1 MNNQTEIETAI
12 RERLEEIKAV
22 PPRNPQV
29 AARARA
35 RFLTQ
40 AASAREAQRNK
51 GWRPIFRMQQ
61 FAMNMAVAL
70 AVIVGLLV
78 GGGTTVKAA
87 QDDLPGE
94 PLYAVK
100 TFSED
105 VSLQFQTNPAAR
117 VDLLMQFA
125 QTRVDEMARLVE
137 SGRTPPESLNIRLEQ
152 QVQQALTLCSN
163 LDDAAL
169 HQKLPQVR
177 DELQQQERDLQN
189 LQAHAGQGALPR
201 LEQTRAMLRGQL
213 NVVDTGM
220 VDPAAFRNN
229 VHNGIKSEQLQTPP
243 AVEPTVISTPL
254 SDEQNGQATTPPGGP
269 ENGNG
274 VGPTMKPGES
284 QEHVTPTPRN
294 DHPTPGN
301 NAGGNNN
308 KDKDKD
314 PKDKDPKN
322 DKPGGKPNK

>member
-1 MNNQTEIETAI
+1 MNNQTEIESMI
-12 RERLEEIKAV
+12 RERLEEMKEV
-22 PPRNPQV
+22 PPRNLQV

-40 AASAREAQRNK
+40 AVTAREAQRNK

-70 AVIVGLLV
+70 AVVVGLLV

-105 VSLQFQTNPAAR
+105 VNLQFQTDPEAK

-125 QTRVDEMARLVE
+125 QTRVGEMTQLIE
-137 SGRTPPESLNIRLEQ
+137 SGRTPPESVNARLEQ
-152 QVQQALTLCSN
+152 HVQQALTLCSN

-169 HQKLPQVR
+169 NDKLPQVR
-177 DELQQQERDLQN
+177 DELQQQERELQN
-189 LQAHAGQGALPR
+189 LQAHAGQGAQSM
-201 LEQTRAMLRGQL
+201 LEQTRAMLQVQL
-213 NVVDTGM
+213 NVVDNGL

-229 VHNGIKSEQLQTPP
+229 VHNGIKPEQLQTPS
-243 AVEPTVISTPL
+243 AAEPVVISTPRNN
-254 SDEQNGQATTPPGGP
+254 EQNGQATTPPGGP

-274 VGPTMKPGES
+274 VGPTMNPGEPHP
-284 QEHVTPTPRN
+284 HVTPTPQN
-294 DHPTPGN
+294 DHPTPVN
-301 NAGGNNN
+301 NAGGND

-322 DKPGGKPNK
+322 DKPGGNPNK